1 MEKDQLIDYL
11 LAQAQLNDSL
21 LQSYRQI
28 HLTIQSIFLAI
39 GVGLSVAI
47 TTFKEC
53 FQIVLTTLTLT
64 LLAGISLYILF
75 RLREIIT
82 ARGEDVSF
90 WHRKLILAEQ
100 SLPPDQRFF
109 TEFKIYQKLQRVDAN
124 HLRSMFLTDKRIEPP
139 QIDTL
144 VEKGLGHTRRVLD
157 KWLFAGISVMW
168 VFLLGIGV
176 GYVVYCLLSLSF

>member
-90 WHRKLILAEQ
+90 WHRKLILVSKAYRPTNGFLQ
-100 SLPPDQRFF
+100 SL
-109 TEFKIYQKLQRVDAN
+109 KSI
-124 HLRSMFLTDKRIEPP
+124 RSYKGSMLT
-139 QIDTL
+139 
-144 VEKGLGHTRRVLD
+144 
-157 KWLFAGISVMW
+157 IS
-168 VFLLGIGV
+168 GA
-176 GYVVYCLLSLSF
+176 CS